1 MVEVNPDSFVIYAM
15 AEGFKPDPLLT
26 VTQWAD
32 ENRYLSSVASSEPGR
47 WHTER
52 TPYLQEIM
60 DCLSPSHPCE
70 KVVFMKGA
78 QVGGTECG
86 NNWMGFVIC
95 NAPGP
100 MLIVNPTTET
110 AKRTSKMRIDP
121 AIENCPALRER
132 IKSPRSRDSGNTTLI
147 KEFPGGILILTG
159 ANSPIGL
166 RSLPVRY
173 LFLDEVDG
181 FPDEAGTEGDP
192 VDLAVQRTATFNNRK
207 IFMVSTPTIKDAS
220 RIEQAF
226 LEGDQ
231 RYFHVPC
238 PHCGHY
244 QVLRWRNVIFD
255 PKNLTE
261 AVYKCEKCEAI
272 WHDYQKEQ
280 ILKNGK
286 WIATN
291 PDGNPGVVSFHL
303 SSLYSPHGWTSW
315 TSIAREFLDSKDD
328 PSRLQVWT
336 NTKLAETW
344 EDMAG
349 QQIDPTSLMVRREK
363 WGPELPRQVVI
374 LTCGVDVQ
382 DNRLELEI
390 VGWGRG
396 EESWSIDYHIL
407 YGDPS
412 TPELWAQ
419 LDEVLSRKYPHSKDV
434 PDLPIAATCIDS
446 GGHYTDYVINYCHA
460 RRLHGVFAIKGVGGV
475 GKPIW
480 PATAS
485 KSNNTK
491 KPVYLIGVND
501 AKDILMRRLH
511 LEDSSGPGVWHFP
524 SDRESDWFEQITNE
538 VASKKLSKGRLIREW
553 VPRKNGVRT
562 EGLDCRVYA
571 YAALR
576 GLVRNYRLNLDLG
589 ADKLA
594 EMKMKQSK
602 KAPVV
607 QQQNRSEP
615 TVAIQPRGRTVRSR
629 GIE

>member
-1 MVEVNPDSFVIYAM
+1 MVELNPDSFVIYAI
-15 AEGFKPDPLLT
+15 AEGYRPDPDLT
-26 VTQWAD
+26 VTEWAD
-32 ENRYLSSVASSEPGR
+32 KNRYLSSVASSEPGR
-47 WHTER
+47 WKTER
-52 TPYLQEIM
+52 TPYLKEIM

-86 NNWMGFVIC
+86 NNWMGFCIC

-110 AKRTSKMRIDP
+110 AKRTSRMRIDP
-121 AIENCPALRER
+121 AIENCPALREK
-132 IKSPRSRDSGNTTLI
+132 IKSPRSRDSGNTMLM
-147 KEFPGGILILTG
+147 KEFPGGILIMTG
-159 ANSPIGL
+159 ANSPVGL

-207 IFMVSTPTIKDAS
+207 IFVVSTPTIKDAS

-231 RYFHVPC
+231 RYFYVPC

-261 AVYKCEKCEAI
+261 AVYKCEECEAI
-272 WHDYQKEQ
+272 WHDYQKEL
-280 ILKNGK
+280 ILKKGK

-291 PDGNPGVVSFHL
+291 PDANPGVVSFHL

-396 EESWSIDYHIL
+396 EESWSIDYHVL

-485 KSNNTK
+485 KSYTTK

-511 LEDSSGPGVWHFP
+511 LEDS
-524 SDRESDWFEQITNE
+524 R
-538 VASKKLSKGRLIREW
+538 
-553 VPRKNGVRT
+553 
-562 EGLDCRVYA
+562 
-571 YAALR
+571 
-576 GLVRNYRLNLDLG
+576 
-589 ADKLA
+589 
-594 EMKMKQSK
+594 
-602 KAPVV
+602 
-607 QQQNRSEP
+607 
-615 TVAIQPRGRTVRSR
+615 
-629 GIE
+629 

>member
-1 MVEVNPDSFVIYAM
+1 MEINHENLTNCLIIDGLA
-15 AEGFKPDPLLT
+15 PDPIQT
-26 VTQWAD
+26 VTEWAN
-32 ENRYLSSVASSEPGR
+32 EYRFLSSVSSSEPGK
-47 WHTER
+47 WQTER

-60 DCLSPSHPCE
+60 DCLSPKHPCE
-70 KVVFMKGA
+70 RVVFMKGA

-86 NNWMGFVIC
+86 NNWMGFCVC

-110 AKRTSKMRIDP
+110 AKRTSRMRIDP
-121 AIENCPALRER
+121 AIENCPVLRDR
-132 IKSPRSRDSGNTTLI
+132 IKSARSRDSGNTMLM

-159 ANSPIGL
+159 ANSPVGL

-231 RYFHVPC
+231 RYYHVPC
-238 PHCGHY
+238 PHCGHF

-272 WHDYQKEQ
+272 WHDYEKEQ
-280 ILKNGK
+280 ILKKGK
-286 WIATN
+286 WIASKPN
-291 PDGNPGVVSFHL
+291 VNSGVVSFHL

-315 TSIAREFLDSKDD
+315 TSIAREFLDSKND

-396 EESWSIDYHIL
+396 EESWSIDYQVL

-419 LDEVLSRKYPHSKDV
+419 LDEVLSRKYSHSKDV
-434 PDLPIAATCIDS
+434 PDLSIAATCIDS

-501 AKDILMRRLH
+501 AKDTLMRRLH
-511 LEDSSGPGVWHFP
+511 LEDSSGPGIWHFP
-524 SDRESDWFEQITNE
+524 MDRESDWFEQITNE

-576 GLVRNYRLNLDLG
+576 GLVRNFRLNLDLG

-594 EMKMKQSK
+594 EMKMKQPHK
-602 KAPVV
+602 PVV
-607 QQQNRSEP
+607 VQEQKRPEP
-615 TVAIQPRGRTVRSR
+615 IVAIQPRGRTVRSR

>member
-1 MVEVNPDSFVIYAM
+1 MDLNYESFIVHAF
-15 AEGFKPDPLLT
+15 ALGFKPDPDLS
-26 VTQWAD
+26 VSQWAD
-32 ENRYLSSVASSEPGR
+32 KNRFLSSVASSEPGR
-47 WHTER
+47 WQTAR
-52 TPYLQEIM
+52 TPYLAEIM
-60 DCLSPSHPCE
+60 DCLSPHSRCE
-70 KVVFMKGA
+70 KVVMMKGA
-78 QVGGTECG
+78 QIGGTECG
-86 NNWMGFVIC
+86 NNWMGYCIC

-100 MLIVNPTTET
+100 MLIVNPTTEM
-110 AKRTSKMRIDP
+110 AKRNSKMRIDP
-121 AIENCPALRER
+121 AIESCPALKER
-132 IKSPRSRDSGNTTLI
+132 ICSPRAKDSGNTILL

-159 ANSPIGL
+159 ANSPSGL
-166 RSLPVRY
+166 RSMPIRY

-192 VDLAVQRTATFNNRK
+192 VDLAVQRTATFSNRK

-226 LEGDQ
+226 MEGNQ
-231 RYFHVPC
+231 RYYHVPC
-238 PHCGHY
+238 PECGHM
-244 QVLRWRNVIFD
+244 QPLRWANLKFD

-261 AVYKCEKCEAI
+261 ACYECEKCKAH
-272 WHDYQKEQ
+272 WHDWQKDQ
-280 ILKNGK
+280 ILTKGK
-286 WIATN
+286 WIATHPEHTN
-291 PDGNPGVVSFHL
+291 VASFHL

-315 TSIAREFLDSKDD
+315 TEIAREFLLAKDD

-344 EDMAG
+344 QDMAG
-349 QQIDPTSLMVRREK
+349 EQVDPTELMTRRER
-363 WGPELPRQVVI
+363 WGLDLPAGVVL

-396 EESWSIDYHIL
+396 EESWSIDYRVL

-419 LDEVLSRKYPHSKDV
+419 LDEILSRTYPHSKDV
-434 PDLPIAATCIDS
+434 PDLHISATCIDS
-446 GGHYTDYVINYCHA
+446 GGHYTDYVINYCYD
-460 RRLHGVFAIKGVGGV
+460 RRLHGVWAIKGAGGA

-485 KSNNTK
+485 KSFKTQ
-491 KPVYLIGVND
+491 KPVYVIGVND

-511 LEDSSGPGVWHFP
+511 LTDSSGPGIWHFP
-524 SDRESDWFEQITNE
+524 HDREIEWFEQVTNE
-538 VASKKLSKGRLIREW
+538 IARKKLSQGRLIREW
-553 VPRKNGVRT
+553 RPRKDGVRT

-594 EMKMKQSK
+594 EARMKPK
-602 KAPVV
+602 KKP
-607 QQQNRSEP
+607 
-615 TVAIQPRGRTVRSR
+615 QPQTEELTQALPQGRKVRSR
-629 GIE
+629 GIV

>member
-1 MVEVNPDSFVIYAM
+1 MEINHESLTNCVIID
-15 AEGFKPDPLLT
+15 GLTSDPIQT
-26 VTQWAD
+26 VSEWAD
-32 ENRYLSSVASSEPGR
+32 EYRFLSSVSSSEPGR
-47 WHTER
+47 WNTER
-52 TPYLQEIM
+52 TPYLKEIM
-60 DCLSPSHPCE
+60 DSLSPNNPCE

-86 NNWMGFVIC
+86 NNWMGFCIC

-110 AKRTSKMRIDP
+110 AKRTSRMRIDP
-121 AIENCPALRER
+121 AIEHCPALRDR
-132 IKSPRSRDSGNTTLI
+132 IKSPRSRDSGNTMLM

-159 ANSPIGL
+159 ANSPVGL

-207 IFMVSTPTIKDAS
+207 IFVVSTPTIKDAS

-280 ILKNGK
+280 ILKKGR

-291 PDGNPGVVSFHL
+291 PDANAGVISFHL

-315 TSIAREFLDSKDD
+315 TNIAREFLDSKDD

-349 QQIDPTSLMVRREK
+349 SQIDPTSLMARREK
-363 WGPELPRQVVI
+363 WGPELPPKVVL

-396 EESWSIDYHIL
+396 EESWSIDYQVL

-419 LDEVLSRKYPHSKDV
+419 LDEVLSRKYSHSKDV
-434 PDLPIAATCIDS
+434 PDLHVAATCIDS
-446 GGHYTDYVINYCHA
+446 GGHYTDYVINYCFA
-460 RRLHGVFAIKGVGGV
+460 RRL
-475 GKPIW
+475 
-480 PATAS
+480 
-485 KSNNTK
+485 N
-491 KPVYLIGVND
+491 
-501 AKDILMRRLH
+501 
-511 LEDSSGPGVWHFP
+511 GVW
-524 SDRESDWFEQITNE
+524 
-538 VASKKLSKGRLIREW
+538 A
-553 VPRKNGVRT
+553 
-562 EGLDCRVYA
+562 
-571 YAALR
+571 
-576 GLVRNYRLNLDLG
+576 
-589 ADKLA
+589 
-594 EMKMKQSK
+594 
-602 KAPVV
+602 
-607 QQQNRSEP
+607 
-615 TVAIQPRGRTVRSR
+615 
-629 GIE
+629 